1 MKSKIRTAVIGVG
14 YLGRFHAQKYKSLEN
29 SDLVGVCD
37 SNIETAKKVAK
48 ELGVNAF
55 ADAKELIGKVDAV
68 TIASSTISHFPL
80 AKLFLENGVHVL
92 IEKPITVTSAQGEEL
107 CEIARNKN
115 LKIQVG
121 HIERFN
127 SALVACKEK
136 LTTPMFVEVH
146 RLAPY
151 KPRSLDVDVVLDL
164 MIHDIDLVLAI
175 VNSKVKNIS
184 AVGVSVISPYPD
196 IANARIEFESGCIAN
211 ITSSRISTS
220 PTRKFRVFQQ
230 DQYLSIDFDKAHVA
244 LTTKTGEMKD
254 GVLPLDYDSW
264 SMDKSDALL
273 EEAKSFLDAIE
284 NNKPVLVSGEDGV
297 KALKVA
303 ERILE
308 DISRKHL

>member
-1 MKSKIRTAVIGVG
+1 MGKIRTAVIGVG
-14 YLGRFHAQKYKSLEN
+14 YLGRFHAQKYKALEN
-29 SDLVGVCD
+29 SELVGVCD
-37 SNIETAKKVAK
+37 SNAETAKKVAD
-48 ELGVNAF
+48 ELGVRAF
-55 ADAKELIGKVDAV
+55 TDAKELLGKVDAV
-68 TIASSTISHFPL
+68 TIASSTISHYAL
-80 AKLFLENGVHVL
+80 GKLFLENGVHVL
-92 IEKPITVTSAQGEEL
+92 IEKPITVSSQQGEEL
-107 CEIARNKN
+107 CQIAKDKN

-127 SALVACKEK
+127 AALVSAKEK
-136 LTTPMFVEVH
+136 LKNPLFVEVH

-175 VNSKVKNIS
+175 VNSKIKSIS
-184 AVGVSVISPYPD
+184 AVGVSVVSAYPD

-211 ITSSRISTS
+211 ITSSRISTK
-220 PTRKFRVFQQ
+220 TERKFRVFQQ

-244 LTTKTGEMKD
+244 LTTKQGEIKD

-264 SMDKSDALL
+264 SMNKADAIL
-273 EEAKSFLDAIE
+273 EEAKSFLDSIE
-284 NNKPVLVSGEDGV
+284 QNKPVLVSGEDGV

-308 DISRKHL
+308 DISRKQI